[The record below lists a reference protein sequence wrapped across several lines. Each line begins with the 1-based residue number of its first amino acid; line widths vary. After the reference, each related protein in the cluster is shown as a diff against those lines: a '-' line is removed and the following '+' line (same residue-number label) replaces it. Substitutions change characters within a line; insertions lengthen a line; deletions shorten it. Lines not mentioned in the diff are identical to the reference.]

1 MMTESVFTRAER
13 EPLIRA
19 ILDARK
25 ELERAAREL
34 DEDDL
39 DSEVLME
46 KFAEAGKQLE
56 EAEGLYEQRLP
67 RSPLSR
73 CPFTGRAL
81 ELAIDSLGLDGPWWD
96 YEQPV
101 RPPESRLETL
111 FAFSG
116 AVAITGDPPEIPFP
130 VKPGPGAPWVAPRL
144 LALPT
149 VRAVVSTIQ
158 VGSYAAYPT
167 LYFAV
172 DPPLEVPRI
181 NDWGTGRYVAA
192 GPDGSGFSGSSF
204 DVSADYD
211 FDLAPWIRRG
221 RLLWIAP
228 GDMALN
234 LNSTLSGCPYLE
246 LSGYREPVLLR
257 RGKLKCCL
265 IDNPEPMGEG
275 Q

>member
-1 MMTESVFTRAER
+1 MMTEAVVTRAER
-13 EPLIRA
+13 APLIRA

-25 ELERAAREL
+25 ELEQAAR
-34 DEDDL
+34 DL
-39 DSEVLME
+39 DQAPSASEALRE
-46 KFAEAGKQLE
+46 KFAEAMELLE
-56 EAEGLYEQRLP
+56 KAEHLYEERLP
-67 RSPLSR
+67 RPPLSR
-73 CPFTGRAL
+73 CPFTGRTLAP
-81 ELAIDSLGLDGPWWD
+81 AIDTLGLDGPWWD

-101 RPPESRLETL
+101 RPMENRPETL

-116 AVAITGDPPEIPFP
+116 AVAITGDPVETPFS
-130 VKPGPGAPWVAPRL
+130 VKPGPGVPWVAPRL

-149 VRAVVSTIQ
+149 VRAVVSKIQ

-167 LYFAV
+167 VYYAV
-172 DPPLEVPRI
+172 DPPPEVPRI
-181 NDWGTGRYVAA
+181 NEWGTDRYVAA
-192 GPDGSGFSGSSF
+192 RPDGSGFSGSSF

-221 RLLWIAP
+221 KLLWIAP
-228 GDMALN
+228 GDMAMH

-246 LSGYREPVLLR
+246 LPGNREPVLLR

-265 IDNPEPMGEG
+265 IDKPEPIGEG